1 MIYGVHPVEEA
12 IAAGREI
19 DRIFILRSAQN
30 EAVQKLSADARKM
43 GIAVKAVP
51 IEKLNRLTRKNHQG
65 VVAFLSAVNF
75 ADMGHVIDQAFS
87 DGEQPLVVILDHITD
102 VRNVG
107 AIARS
112 AECCGVHG
120 MLMAKDG
127 SAPMSGDA
135 VKSSA
140 GALMRVPM
148 ARTASLARA
157 ITDLEMSGL
166 QIIGITEK
174 GDTELKDVDFTQPTA
189 LIMGSEEKG
198 ISSALWKA
206 CSVHAKIPT
215 VGEVSSLNVSVAA
228 GMALYEALRQRTA

>member
-1 MIYGVHPVEEA
+1 
-12 IAAGREI
+12 
-19 DRIFILRSAQN
+19 
-30 EAVQKLSADARKM
+30 
-43 GIAVKAVP
+43 
-51 IEKLNRLTRKNHQG
+51 
-65 VVAFLSAVNF
+65 
-75 ADMGHVIDQAFS
+75 
-87 DGEQPLVVILDHITD
+87 
-102 VRNVG
+102 
-107 AIARS
+107 
-112 AECCGVHG
+112 
-120 MLMAKDG
+120 
-127 SAPMSGDA
+127 MSGDA

>member
-102 VRNVG
+102 VRNVSPLH
-107 AIARS
+107 AQQS
-112 AECCGVHG
+112 A
-120 MLMAKDG
+120 
-127 SAPMSGDA
+127 
-135 VKSSA
+135 
-140 GALMRVPM
+140 
-148 ARTASLARA
+148 
-157 ITDLEMSGL
+157 
-166 QIIGITEK
+166 
-174 GDTELKDVDFTQPTA
+174 
-189 LIMGSEEKG
+189 
-198 ISSALWKA
+198 
-206 CSVHAKIPT
+206 
-215 VGEVSSLNVSVAA
+215 VAY
-228 GMALYEALRQRTA
+228 MVC